1 MQRALKTR
9 LDLTPAQAEVLAR
22 HGGAARF
29 VYNWGL
35 EQRTQTYKATGKGLS
50 YPQQNRALTELK
62 RENEWLYAVSKWVG
76 QDALRRLD
84 TAFGNFFRDVKKTA
98 KHKSRSPQFKKN
110 MGIHEIKPG

>member
-1 MQRALKTR
+1 MKLQRALKTR

-35 EQRTQTYKATGKGLS
+35 EQRQQAFNATGKGLS

-62 RENEWLYAVSKWVG
+62 QENPWLHELSKWVG

-84 TAFGNFFRDVKKTA
+84 TAFGNFFRDADNEKE
-98 KHKSRSPQFKKN
+98 KN
-110 MGIHEIKPG
+110 THASSHDDRRP